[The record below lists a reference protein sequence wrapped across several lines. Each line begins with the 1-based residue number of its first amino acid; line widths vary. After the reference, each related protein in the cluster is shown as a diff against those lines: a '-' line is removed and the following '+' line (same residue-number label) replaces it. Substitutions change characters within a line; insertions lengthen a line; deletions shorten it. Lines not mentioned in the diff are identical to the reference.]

1 MAETIKGVIEALAE
15 AAKAP
20 DKVIYMDFKETP
32 LSVDA
37 ASVLERLKGAHVTD
51 GYHRVYEWSDG
62 QISLTD
68 VLTDREIEIRGYQ
81 PTTDQPI
88 QAKGDSPL
96 NRDVLRRHVTSNP
109 LYETVWI
116 GERLG

>member
-1 MAETIKGVIEALAE
+1 MAETIMDVVEALAE

-20 DKVIYMDFKETP
+20 DKPIYIDIKETP

-37 ASVLERLKGAHVTD
+37 ASVLERLKGAHVAD

-62 QISLTD
+62 QMNLAD
-68 VLTDREIEIRGYQ
+68 VLTDREIEIRGYH
-81 PTTDQPI
+81 PTKDQPI
-88 QAKGDSPL
+88 QANGDSAL

-109 LYETVWI
+109 LHETVWI